1 MIYECPQC
9 QKPQE
14 AGQTV
19 CSYCRAEFDGPV
31 PDDAMVLLEADAV
44 PAEPVTVEPVHAES
58 VPIEEA
64 AEGAAKV
71 YPAPEAAAANTAAE
85 IDPGP
90 MPLDPPGR
98 DISSETAEHVAAAAS
113 PPVTS
118 SSSVSSPPPP
128 PSGSQPYLT
137 PPTYVPP
144 PYTLPPAG
152 TPYKPVPPSLGKL
165 TRALLIAF
173 PIVLILVLLGVYFAG
188 SLNSDSS
195 EAVPEP
201 PVAARTETAPPPPAP
216 VGNPLLLQGGTNT
229 NDGSDYRVKLLA
241 GRWVSKSDNF
251 YVFNA
256 DGTGSRGSTTNP
268 AGEQSFLWG
277 LVQNRLMLYGSK
289 NETLRFNTGPDN
301 DTVFL
306 GPQTGH
312 YVQYSR
318 AKS

>member
-9 QKPQE
+9 SKPQE

-19 CSYCRAEFDGPV
+19 CPYCQAEFDGPV
-31 PDDAMVLLEADAV
+31 PDDAIVPLQAEAVPGETVPSDAV
-44 PAEPVTVEPVHAES
+44 PNEALPIAEAVV
-58 VPIEEA
+58 
-64 AEGAAKV
+64 AEGTAKA
-71 YPAPEAAAANTAAE
+71 YPAPEAITASAAAE

-90 MPLDPPGR
+90 MPLDPPDR
-98 DISSETAEHVAAAAS
+98 DIPAEAPAQAAPPPAS
-113 PPVTS
+113 APPPVPGLPPVTG
-118 SSSVSSPPPP
+118 
-128 PSGSQPYLT
+128 GSQPYLT

-144 PYTLPPAG
+144 PYTPPPAG
-152 TPYKPVPPSLGKL
+152 APYKPAPAPLGRL

-173 PIVLILVLLGVYFAG
+173 PIVLVLVIAGVYFAG
-188 SLNSDSS
+188 SLNTDSS
-195 EAVPEP
+195 EPGPEP
-201 PVAARTETAPPPPAP
+201 VVAARSEAAAPPPAP
-216 VGNPLLLQGGTNT
+216 VGSPTLLQGGTNT
-229 NDGSDYRVKLLA
+229 NDGSDVRVKLLA

-268 AGEQSFLWG
+268 TGEQSFLWG

-312 YVQYSR
+312 YIQFSR